1 MPSVP
6 VTWSSPVRFVEC
18 DQQGVVFNAHYLVW
32 ADEAS
37 MVWWRA
43 IGLPWDEISRRA
55 EPVVKASALEWSSSA
70 RWGDTVTVDAEAER
84 LGRSSVTV
92 RFTVRVGERV
102 CCVVR
107 NTYVGTSGG
116 ASVPWPDDVRERL
129 EASLSAG

>member
-1 MPSVP
+1 VP

-37 MVWWRA
+37 NLWWA
-43 IGLPWDEISRRA
+43 SLGLPWDEIAARA
-55 EPVVKASALEWSSSA
+55 DPVVKVSSLEWSSPA
-70 RWGDTVTVDAEAER
+70 RWGDVVTVDAESER
-84 LGRSSVTV
+84 VGRTSVTV

-107 NTYVGTSGG
+107 NTYVGTAGG
-116 ASVPWPDDVRERL
+116 VSVPWPDDVRARL
-129 EASLSAG
+129 TAGR